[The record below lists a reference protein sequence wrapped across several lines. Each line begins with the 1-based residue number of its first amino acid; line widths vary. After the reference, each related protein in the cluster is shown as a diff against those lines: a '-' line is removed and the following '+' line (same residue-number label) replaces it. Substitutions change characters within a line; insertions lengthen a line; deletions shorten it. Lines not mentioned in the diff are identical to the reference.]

1 MALSTEV
8 KDGVNGVLDPEWEI
22 RSEEAVPAT
31 EDIGLTDDAV
41 RLDATYL
48 YADMA
53 GSSPLAQGY
62 EDWAA
67 AKAIR
72 CYLNAAARI
81 VRARG
86 GQIRS
91 FDGDHF
97 MALFVGR
104 TQNSNAATAA
114 LNISW
119 AVEEVINPVL
129 AGKWEDFTWEMQHRV
144 GIDAGP
150 ALLVRGGVRKE
161 NDIIAVGAAPNV
173 AARLSALDGRDPLR
187 ISRTVYDK
195 LNNLTKYT
203 EPDNG
208 KEIWAHLGAEDIGG
222 TNVTYYGSSYQW
234 EP

>member
-1 MALSTEV
+1 MALSDEISA
-8 KDGVNGVLDPEWEI
+8 GVENVLEPEWDVREA
-22 RSEEAVPAT
+22 EEVPAT
-31 EDIGLTDDAV
+31 EDISVNNGAV
-41 RLDATYL
+41 QLEATYL

-53 GSSPLAQGY
+53 GSTPLAQGY

-72 CYLNAAARI
+72 CYLSAAAHI

-97 MALFVGR
+97 MALFMGK

-119 AVEEVINPVL
+119 AVEEVINPAL
-129 AGKWEDFTWEMQHRV
+129 AGKWEDFTWTMRHRV

-150 ALLVRGGVRKE
+150 ALLVRGGVRRE
-161 NDIIAVGAAPNV
+161 NDLIAVGSAPNV
-173 AARLSALDGRDPLR
+173 AARLSDVEGEEPLR
-187 ISRTVYDK
+187 ISQNVYDK

-203 EPDNG
+203 DTEDG
-208 KEIWAHLGAEDIGG
+208 EEMWAPLGAEDIGG
-222 TNVTYYGSSYQW
+222 TSVTYYGSSYQW
-234 EP
+234 QP